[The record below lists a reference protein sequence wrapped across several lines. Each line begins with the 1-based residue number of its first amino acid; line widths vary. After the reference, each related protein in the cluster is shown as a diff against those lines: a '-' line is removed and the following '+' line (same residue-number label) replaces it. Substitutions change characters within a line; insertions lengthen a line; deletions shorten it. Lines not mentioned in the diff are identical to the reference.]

1 MSITSRK
8 GAYLT
13 VPATTYN
20 SVTSGTSAN
29 VTLSATAAI
38 ARVAVNA
45 DTWVAIASNV
55 YTANATLMTAGATE
69 FFAVAGSSKIA
80 FMQVT
85 TAGNISIAELG

>member
-8 GAYLT
+8 GAYIT

-20 SVTSGTSAN
+20 TVTSGTSAN
-29 VTLSATAAI
+29 VTLSASASI

-45 DTWVAIASNV
+45 DTWIAIAGTA
-55 YTANATLMTAGATE
+55 YTANATLLTAGATE
-69 FFAVAGSSKIA
+69 FFAVSASSKIA